1 MTRGYGVGI
10 KGGWKEMPSE
20 GVESWPPRVSGNRL
34 DKHLPGKVGAERI
47 LLAAGVAPSERPL
60 RLPPASCSVILLFFH
75 QKCQPRLFP
84 PSARVCGA
92 GLSAQS
98 SSFFPPFFTVA
109 PFTRDTFVYMDTSK
123 QKVRFEMGKNKC
135 QFPLFILYFSVP
147 VLSVS
152 HEIFQH
158 KEHPEV
164 RITPS

>member
-75 QKCQPRLFP
+75 QKCQP
-84 PSARVCGA
+84 
-92 GLSAQS
+92 S
-98 SSFFPPFFTVA
+98 SSLPLPERAEQVYQLSPHHFFHHFSQLLLSPETHLFIWIQ
-109 PFTRDTFVYMDTSK
+109 TSK
-123 QKVRFEMGKNKC
+123 K
-135 QFPLFILYFSVP
+135 
-147 VLSVS
+147 
-152 HEIFQH
+152 
-158 KEHPEV
+158 
-164 RITPS
+164 